1 MTSDEEEKY
10 FEAKEA
16 EWRDDVRREKRLEAI
31 QRKEKEGIA
40 DALHT
45 SEEVAEE
52 ALELGFDR
60 DTARVLPL
68 VPLIQ
73 MAWADDN
80 VSSAESRTVRE
91 LAKRFGLEPESEA
104 FEFLRLM
111 LSERPSELFFERVNR
126 VVRHL
131 ISEDS
136 DSWSRDSLVELV
148 EEVAKASGGFFG
160 LTSPINAEERELL
173 QEFAEEFAVDQKT
186 AEPLFDDD
194 SSEET

>member
-10 FEAKEA
+10 FEAKES
-16 EWRDDVRREKRLEAI
+16 EWRDEVRREKRLEAI
-31 QRKEKEGIA
+31 RRKEREGIA
-40 DALHT
+40 EALHT
-45 SEEVAEE
+45 SDDIAEE
-52 ALELGFDR
+52 ALELGFDQ

-111 LSERPSELFFERVNR
+111 LSERPSDLFFERVNR

-131 ISEDS
+131 ITDNTQNW
-136 DSWSRDSLVELV
+136 DRDSLVDLV
-148 EEVAKASGGFFG
+148 EEVARASGGFFG
-160 LTSPINAEERELL
+160 LADPINDDERALL
-173 QEFAEEFAVDQKT
+173 QEFAEEFSVEEKT
-186 AEPLFDDD
+186 AGPVLEDD
-194 SSEET
+194 EEE